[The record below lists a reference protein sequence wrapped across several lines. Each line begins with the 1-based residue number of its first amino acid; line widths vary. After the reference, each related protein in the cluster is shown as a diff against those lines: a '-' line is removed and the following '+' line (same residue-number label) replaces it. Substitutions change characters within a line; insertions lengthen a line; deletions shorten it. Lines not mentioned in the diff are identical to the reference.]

1 MNITQAMTY
10 LWIRFLFDI
19 SLFSL
24 KYFLEILYY
33 EICVVKKRIYFISF
47 HIKLNFTVAFLLIR
61 MTNLPVRRGEWGIL
75 RNEGWGVILV
85 IGGIAVSI
93 YISFTTILHLQQL
106 DAKFMIMMVF

>member
-10 LWIRFLFDI
+10 LWIKFLFDI

-24 KYFLEILYY
+24 KHFLEISYY
-33 EICVVKKRIYFISF
+33 EICVVKKYIYFISF

-61 MTNLPVRRGEWGIL
+61 IL
-75 RNEGWGVILV
+75 RNGRWEGVILV
-85 IGGIAVSI
+85 IGGIPVSI
-93 YISFTTILHLQQL
+93 YVSFTTILHLQQL

>member
-1 MNITQAMTY
+1 
-10 LWIRFLFDI
+10 
-19 SLFSL
+19 
-24 KYFLEILYY
+24 
-33 EICVVKKRIYFISF
+33 
-47 HIKLNFTVAFLLIR
+47 

-93 YISFTTILHLQQL
+93 YISFTTILHLQLL